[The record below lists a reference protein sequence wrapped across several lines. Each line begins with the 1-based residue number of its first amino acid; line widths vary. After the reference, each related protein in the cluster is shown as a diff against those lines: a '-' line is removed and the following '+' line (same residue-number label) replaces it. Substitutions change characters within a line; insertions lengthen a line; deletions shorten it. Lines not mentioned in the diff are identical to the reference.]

1 MGNIT
6 HSIKKIN
13 FEDVQLFIQDNN
25 IIIINTLDANM
36 QTCLIKNT
44 IPADEETTRLNMLL
58 KQNPETMIV
67 VYGMNAC
74 DEKIVLKYNQL
85 IKLGLCNVV
94 VYPGGLFE
102 WLLLQDIYGE
112 EPFPTTEKEHD
123 ILKFKG
129 GCLTQYKTIHSET
142 LFSER
147 Y

>member
-6 HSIKKIN
+6 HSITKIN
-13 FEDVQLFIQDNN
+13 FEDVQLCIRDND
-25 IIIINTLDANM
+25 IKIINTLDTNT

-44 IPADEETTRLNMLL
+44 IPAYEETATLNTLL

-67 VYGMNAC
+67 IYGMNAC

-112 EPFPTTEKEHD
+112 EPFPTTVKEHD

-129 GCLTQYKTIHSET
+129 ECITRYKAIHSAT
-142 LFSER
+142 
-147 Y
+147 